1 MRPGSSLSFLNR
13 PQTASQR
20 QTGSAAASPL
30 VPEPVVV
37 DFIPL
42 DNTGYDQFSDARQFN
57 VPVCL

>member
-1 MRPGSSLSFLNR
+1 MSFLNR

-20 QTGSAAASPL
+20 RTGSAAASPL